1 MTFKKLVRWR
11 LWSSFIQNAT
21 ILLIFNHCKSCG
33 KFGNSSHIETGNFLM
48 QNSEAIKVAVL
59 GGGAV
64 VAKTALSC
72 TNGEKN
78 QRFRRGGGV
87 EQTHVFIF

>member
-1 MTFKKLVRWR
+1 MTFKKLVKWR

-64 VAKTALSC
+64 VAKPLCLVQMVKRTRDL
-72 TNGEKN
+72 EK
-78 QRFRRGGGV
+78 
-87 EQTHVFIF
+87 EEE